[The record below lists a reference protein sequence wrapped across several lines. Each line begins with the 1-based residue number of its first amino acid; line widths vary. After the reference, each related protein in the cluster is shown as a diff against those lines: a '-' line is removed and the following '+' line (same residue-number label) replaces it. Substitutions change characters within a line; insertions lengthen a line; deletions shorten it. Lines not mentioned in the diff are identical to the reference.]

1 MCLCVHII
9 VDNIMMRVFKSTV
22 LNCNYLSGYS
32 MKLFETRIYCSNFFF
47 LWFDSF
53 RLNGHAEK
61 KSNSIITSSILMRI
75 CVHIVVDNIMTR
87 VFKSTVLNCKY
98 FGGFCMN
105 LFQTW
110 IYCTK
115 FCVLPC
121 SNLSSC
127 GQGEKESQILS

>member
-1 MCLCVHII
+1 MGLCVHII
-9 VDNIMMRVFKSTV
+9 VDNIMMRVFKSAV
-22 LNCNYLSGYS
+22 LNCNYIWGYS
-32 MKLFETRIYCSNFFF
+32 MKLFQTRVYCSNFFL
-47 LWFDSF
+47 LWFDIF

-61 KSNSIITSSILMRI
+61 KANSILTSSILMRI

-105 LFQTW
+105 LFQTR

-115 FCVLPC
+115 FCVLPF
-121 SNLSSC
+121 SYLS
-127 GQGEKESQILS
+127 